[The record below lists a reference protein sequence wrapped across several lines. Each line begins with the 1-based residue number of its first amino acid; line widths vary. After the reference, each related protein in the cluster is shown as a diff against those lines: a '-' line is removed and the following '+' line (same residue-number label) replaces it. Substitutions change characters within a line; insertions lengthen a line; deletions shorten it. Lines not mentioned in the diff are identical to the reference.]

1 MACFRPLRA
10 YKVPGGVSFS
20 EKDAGSE
27 IRLPCGKCAGCRLEH
42 SRQWAVRC
50 VHEAK
55 MHELNCALTLTY
67 SKDHLPS
74 GGSLRYE
81 DFQGFMKRLRKFV
94 SPVRVR
100 YFACGEY
107 GEVGYRPHYHAL
119 IFGMDFLD
127 KKLWKKTDA
136 GSLIYRSKVLER
148 LWPLGHSSVG
158 EMNFQ
163 SAAYVARYAMKKLN
177 GDVVDSRSYGRVD
190 LRSGEILPL
199 VAEFIHM
206 SLKPGIGRAWI
217 EKYVDDVYAFD
228 RVVVNGVETKPPRYY
243 DKFVQVKHPFAWRDI
258 AFDREEKALSRAAD
272 QTDARLDV
280 RRVVLEAQLLKF
292 RRDLK

>member
-20 EKDAGSE
+20 ARDAESE
-27 IRLPCGKCAGCRLEH
+27 IRLPCGKCCGCRLEH

-55 MHELNCALTLTY
+55 MHQLNCAVTLTY
-67 SKDHLPS
+67 SKDHLPP
-74 GGSLRYE
+74 GGSLAYE
-81 DFQGFMKRLRKFV
+81 DFQGFMKRLRRFV
-94 SPVRVR
+94 APVRVR
-100 YFACGEY
+100 FFACGEY

-119 IFGMDFLD
+119 LFGMDFLD
-127 KKLWKKTDA
+127 KKPWKRTDA
-136 GSLIYRSKVLER
+136 GSCIFRSQVLER

-177 GDVVDSRSYGRVD
+177 GDVVDSRSYGRID
-190 LRSGEILPL
+190 LRSGEVLPL
-199 VAEFIHM
+199 VPEFIHM

-217 EKYVDDVYAFD
+217 EKYVDDVYSFD

-258 AFDREEKALSRAAD
+258 AFDREDRALKHAAD
-272 QTDARLDV
+272 ATDARLEV
-280 RRVVLEAQLLKF
+280 REIVVKAQLSKF